1 MDNYPSL
8 NRYYANGR
16 REYMDTYSLTLKG
29 KTALNKNSL
38 SNKKDKYIPDSLY
51 KKQNMYNDIITFD
64 DKYFLTLKKMSQIEN
79 REVCPISEY

>member
-8 NRYYANGR
+8 NRYYANGS

-38 SNKKDKYIPDSLY
+38 SNKKDKYRWTS
-51 KKQNMYNDIITFD
+51 KK
-64 DKYFLTLKKMSQIEN
+64 
-79 REVCPISEY
+79 